1 LRRKAATTPQ
11 CRRRKKETDPQR
23 VHHRQAGSGGPMN
36 PRGRREIDRARDC
49 IDGAPLLRVQR
60 VEVSLQT
67 EFSGTARQTNSFQ
80 RGLEDV
86 AIQKLVVVSLCAQRV
101 AVVGASTEARR
112 VICWLV
118 PSDTKGSSSSG
129 GSSSSSR
136 TRWRSFGE
144 SRIEGIVRRN
154 TTAGATVS
162 GEMMAELTPVLHGI
176 AALIGRLFEFARLV
190 LVNNRQRIEM
200 VAHHRTKQCCRIF
213 WSSVGYRQPS
223 CKI

>member
-1 LRRKAATTPQ
+1 LRRKATTPQ

-112 VICWLV
+112 IICWLV
-118 PSDTKGSSSSG
+118 PSDTKGSGGG
-129 GSSSSSR
+129 GSGSSSR
-136 TRWRSFGE
+136 TRWRSLRE
-144 SRIEGIVRRN
+144 SSIEGIVRRN
-154 TTAGATVS
+154 TTAGATVL

-176 AALIGRLFEFARLV
+176 AAVIGRLFEFARLV

-200 VAHHRTKQCCRIF
+200 VAHHRTKQCCRFFGLALDIDRAPAR
-213 WSSVGYRQPS
+213 STY
-223 CKI
+223 